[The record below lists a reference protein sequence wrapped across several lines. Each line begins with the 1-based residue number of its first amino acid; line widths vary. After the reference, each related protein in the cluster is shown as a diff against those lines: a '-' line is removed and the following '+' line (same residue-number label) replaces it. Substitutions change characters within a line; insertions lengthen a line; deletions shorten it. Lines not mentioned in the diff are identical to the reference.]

1 MAKSIK
7 KKKSPPTEEQQL
19 KRQKASFK
27 RKIRNMFTGAGFTYI
42 ATNDKECILA
52 IVKSRSMPYSFLKTF
67 GLFVKILFR
76 KQVSW
81 IISEPKMKR

>member
-1 MAKSIK
+1 MAKRIK

-42 ATNDKECILA
+42 ATNDKEMYIGHRKVEVDALF
-52 IVKSRSMPYSFLKTF
+52 ILKTF

>member
-1 MAKSIK
+1 MAKSTK

-42 ATNDKECILA
+42 TTNDKEKQA
-52 IVKSRSMPYSFLKTF
+52 IAKKAITLLQTHRTVFLDSGSTA
-67 GLFVKILFR
+67 
-76 KQVSW
+76 
-81 IISEPKMKR
+81 P

>member
-1 MAKSIK
+1 MAESTR

-42 ATNDKECILA
+42 ATNDKELYIGHL
-52 IVKSRSMPYSFLKTF
+52 
-67 GLFVKILFR
+67 
-76 KQVSW
+76 
-81 IISEPKMKR
+81 

>member
-1 MAKSIK
+1 MAKSTK

-42 ATNDKECILA
+42 ATNDKEMYIGHRKVEVDALFIFENIWLVCEDT
-52 IVKSRSMPYSFLKTF
+52 VQKT
-67 GLFVKILFR
+67 GIMGH
-76 KQVSW
+76 
-81 IISEPKMKR
+81 I